1 MRCPWGW
8 VSGAKVE
15 RVKGLQLS
23 SSHPAQNAEA
33 SEKQL
38 SGVKIY
44 IRVPPGQIRE
54 SNQEAVQKE
63 RNKNL
68 KITCESCQS

>member
-1 MRCPWGW
+1 MRWWVQRGKVIRRLGW
-8 VSGAKVE
+8 Q
-15 RVKGLQLS
+15 VKELQLS

-44 IRVPPGQIRE
+44 IRE
-54 SNQEAVQKE
+54 SQAGKRIPARKRSKKEKTKQE
-63 RNKNL
+63 
-68 KITCESCQS
+68 T